1 MTLIYFIILIGVL
14 VFVHEFGH
22 FIVAKAFN
30 VKVLR
35 FSIGF
40 GPRLFGFVRGETEY
54 VICALPLGGYVQ
66 MLGSDLESIE
76 ELEPEDRD
84 RALMVK
90 PIWQRSLIVLAG
102 PVFNLIL
109 PVLIFFIV
117 GMGQTTTPP
126 AVIGDVFVDSP
137 AAEAGLQPGD
147 KILSVDGK
155 PVQYWYQI
163 VKTVSSVYDRP
174 IPIVYERDNV
184 THTTEARPTMRQT
197 TDFLGLEQ
205 RTYGMLGIHLGTH
218 GTTLALSDRKGP
230 AAQAGLQFFDRILA
244 IDGQPVQRFDE
255 VDARIRNSDGKPL
268 EFTVLHRSPLEASFA
283 ALYSQQTETVTVTPQ
298 RVNDADS
305 PDKSTY
311 TIGIEPAEMYLSSV
325 KPGSPV
331 DDAGLLPGDK
341 ITSIDGQKHN
351 SWSLVAQHIQNTINQ
366 QIVQRDE
373 DRDKERALTPSFELG
388 YIRNGVP
395 HTTTLKPNVISFRD
409 ENKQQ
414 RYRVEIGWE
423 HFRDAVLPDEV
434 PFPFF
439 TRLVH
444 ASVEGVTQTGNFCKI
459 MLVGFLR
466 MAQGRVSMESI
477 GGPIMIGEL
486 AGQAGRAGWEPF
498 LQMMALISINL
509 AVINLLPIPVLDG
522 GHLLLFALEAIKRGP
537 LSYRTRQI
545 AAYIG
550 FTLIIFLMIF
560 AFKNDI
566 ERNWHR
572 VVEYFDEG

>member
-22 FIVAKAFN
+22 FIVAKAFD

-40 GPRLFGFVRGETEY
+40 GPRIFGFIRGETEY
-54 VICALPLGGYVQ
+54 VICLLPLGGYVQ
-66 MLGSDLESIE
+66 MLGADLESIE
-76 ELEPEDRD
+76 ELPPEDRP

-109 PVLIFFIV
+109 PVIIFFIV

-126 AVIGDVFVDSP
+126 SVIGDVFVDSP
-137 AAEAGLQPGD
+137 AATAGLQPGD
-147 KILSVDGK
+147 KITSIDGK
-155 PVQYWYQI
+155 PVKYWHQI
-163 VKTVSSVYDRP
+163 VKSVSTVYDRP
-174 IPIVYERDNV
+174 IPIVYERDN
-184 THTTEARPTMRQT
+184 TSHTTEAVPTKRES

-205 RTYGMLGIHLGTH
+205 RTYGQLGIHLGTH
-218 GTTLALSDRKGP
+218 GTTLAISNKTGP
-230 AAQAGLQFFDRILA
+230 AAQAGIQFFDRIIA
-244 IDGQPVQRFDE
+244 INGEPVQRFDQI
-255 VDARIRNSDGKPL
+255 DAAVRNSDGKPL
-268 EFTVLHRSPLEASFA
+268 EFGILRRTPLNASYGS
-283 ALYSQQTETVTVTPQ
+283 LYSQKNVSVTVTPQ
-298 RVNDADS
+298 
-305 PDKSTY
+305 KSGDNNLY
-311 TIGIEPAEMYLSSV
+311 TIGIEPAEMYLTSV
-325 KPGSPV
+325 ASDSPV
-331 DDAGLLPGDK
+331 EKAGMLPGDK
-341 ITSIDGQKHN
+341 ITGIDGENYN
-351 SWSLVAQHIQNTINQ
+351 SWSLLSQHIQNTINQ
-366 QIVQRDE
+366 QIVKRDE
-373 DRDKERALTPSFELG
+373 DGEKDRALTPSFALN
-388 YIRNGVP
+388 YTRNGVA
-395 HTTTLKPNVISFRD
+395 HSTTLKPNVVSYQD

-414 RYRVEIGWE
+414 RYRVELGWE
-423 HFRDAVLPDEV
+423 HFRDTVFPDEV
-434 PFPFF
+434 PFPFG

-444 ASVEGVTQTGNFCKI
+444 ASVEGVTQTANFCKI

-537 LSYRTRQI
+537 LSYRTRQV

-550 FTLIIFLMIF
+550 FTMIIFLMIF